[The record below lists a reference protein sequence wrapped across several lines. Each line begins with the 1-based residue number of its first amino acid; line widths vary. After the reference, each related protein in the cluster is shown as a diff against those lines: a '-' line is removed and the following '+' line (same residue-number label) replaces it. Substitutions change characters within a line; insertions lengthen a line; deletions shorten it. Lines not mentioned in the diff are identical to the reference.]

1 MPPIIS
7 ELPKLTRPPRT
18 KHLPWSVLLGG
29 PALLLAITFA
39 LASWF
44 STGSPNQNVTMGDRS
59 FLVTVPELLELTKQP
74 DNGYDPK
81 AEVLRKTVLP
91 RGGRELE
98 YRYLAPK
105 PHWLVSSRVTAELDA
120 TQAMATY
127 KQAAETDLKLHSVTL
142 EALPYAWGD
151 ESQIGTLQRNGVT
164 VGHYFLGRK
173 GRHVVLYRLE
183 NLVLAAPLTF
193 ESVIA
198 PHLALAEQ
206 FKP

>member
-1 MPPIIS
+1 MPSTPS
-7 ELPKLTRPPRT
+7 EPQTLNRPQRT
-18 KHLPWSVLLGG
+18 KHLPWAVLLGG
-29 PALLLAITFA
+29 PAVLLAVTFA
-39 LASWF
+39 LAYRF
-44 STGSPNQNVTMGDRS
+44 SMGSPNQNVTMGDRA

-81 AEVLRKTVLP
+81 SEVLRKTVLP

-98 YRYLAPK
+98 YRYVAPK
-105 PHWLVSSRVTAELDA
+105 PHWLVSSRVTVELDA
-120 TQAMATY
+120 AQAMATY
-127 KQAAETDLKLHSVTL
+127 KETAGTGLKLHSVTL
-142 EALPYAWGD
+142 DPLPYAWGD

-183 NLVLAAPLTF
+183 NLVLAPPVTF

-198 PHLALAEQ
+198 PHLALTEQ
-206 FKP
+206 FTP